1 MRYFLGRGY
10 RERTLACVRD
20 LEREPEARR
29 GERLRWRLRGA
40 WLWPTFVVATVF
52 EMALLHWLPVQGD
65 TTGWVG
71 GLLAAGC
78 LNLIGV
84 VVLGGIGG
92 IWLRRRRPDMPK
104 VVADNYAGTAA
115 LGIVAAAFVLAGVL
129 HRPSITDRREAL
141 GEQAEAVRSWVGHH
155 GDTVARANL
164 ARADSLL
171 IDQDLYRTCV
181 PGRDPKR
188 HLCLIV
194 DTSASPPRV
203 RRDRSREP
211 NASLA
216 RGH

>member
-1 MRYFLGRGY
+1 MR
-10 RERTLACVRD
+10 
-20 LEREPEARR
+20 
-29 GERLRWRLRGA
+29 RLRWRRRGA
-40 WLWPTFVVATVF
+40 WLWPLFLLAIVS

-65 TTGWVG
+65 ATGWVG

-84 VVLGGIGG
+84 VIVGGAGG

-115 LGIVAAAFVLAGVL
+115 LGIVAVALVVAGVL
-129 HRPSITDRREAL
+129 HRPSITDRREAFAR
-141 GEQAEAVRSWVGHH
+141 QAEAVRTWVGHH
-155 GDTVARANL
+155 GDAAARARL
-164 ARADSLL
+164 GRADTLL
-171 IDQDLYRTCV
+171 IDEDIYRTCV

-216 RGH
+216 RGR